1 MAFESLDNGVQL
13 DLDEVDFSAIRAQGA
28 GGQNVN
34 KVSSAIHLS
43 FNIKHSSLSELVK
56 EKLLSQSDSRL
67 TNDGVFVL
75 KAQTFRTQERNK
87 QDAIQRL
94 VDWINQSTKVQ
105 KTRRKTKPSRASK
118 IRRMDKKSQKS
129 QVKNTRKKVDY

>member
-1 MAFESLDNGVQL
+1 MAFEILDSGGQL
-13 DLDEVDFSAIRAQGA
+13 NLDEVHFSAIRAQGA

-34 KVSSAIHLS
+34 KVSSAIHLT
-43 FNIKHSSLSELVK
+43 FDIKRSSLADSIK
-56 EKLLSQSDSRL
+56 SKLLAQSDTRL
-67 TNDGVFVL
+67 TNDGLFVL

-94 VDWINQSTKVQ
+94 VEWINQATKVQ

-118 IRRMDKKSQKS
+118 LRRMEKKSQKS

>member
-1 MAFESLDNGVQL
+1 MAFEILANGSQL
-13 DLDEVDFSAIRAQGA
+13 NLDEVQFSAIRAQGA

-43 FNIKHSSLSELVK
+43 FDIQRSSLTDSVK
-56 EKLLSQSDSRL
+56 SKLLAQSDSRL
-67 TNDGVFVL
+67 TNDGLFIL

-94 VDWINQSTKVQ
+94 IEWINQSTKVQ
-105 KTRRKTKPSRASK
+105 KARRKTTPSRASK
-118 IRRMDKKSQKS
+118 LRRMEKKSQKS